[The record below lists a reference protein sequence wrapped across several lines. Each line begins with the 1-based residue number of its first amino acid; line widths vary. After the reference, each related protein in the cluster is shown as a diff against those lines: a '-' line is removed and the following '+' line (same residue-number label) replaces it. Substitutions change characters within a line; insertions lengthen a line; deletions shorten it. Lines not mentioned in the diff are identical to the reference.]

1 MRRREGRMIGVGSL
15 AGGSERRSEA
25 EILRR
30 IRRRPRRRISLLIL
44 VGLAIAGLSALY
56 LFADPL
62 GALWRA
68 ETESKEKASEL
79 AETRQAL
86 ALAHRAI
93 DTASRDRSAALADL
107 ATVTQAKTVEQEA
120 LVSERERAER
130 AERDLAWAHNELE
143 VLKADRTRAPP
154 SRTAAERLKRDLMAA
169 RREVEALKAEGAQ
182 ALAASRDASQSTQ
195 ATAVEQQ
202 KALSQERE
210 QAERLKHDLAA
221 ARTEIEALK
230 AERAQAVAASR
241 DAVRAAEAK
250 GVEQQEALG
259 WERAKAERLN
269 REVETARSGIEALKD
284 ERARAL
290 AASAEAAR
298 TAETKAAEQQ
308 EALVRE
314 RAEAE
319 RLNRDLAAT
328 RSEIEGLRTAG
339 ARALAVSAEAAA
351 QANAAEREAALS
363 RGEAERLN
371 RDLATARREIQ
382 ALKAESARTLEA
394 SAEAIQPN
402 QRVEV
407 QSSSAEQAQG
417 ASPPGSDIDSAAT
430 GSTAMSLNE
439 RALLARA
446 TSLLKGG
453 DISGARLILERAL
466 QAGSSRAAFQL
477 AETYDPRQLS
487 RWRAFGVR
495 GDWDRAQALYLK
507 AQRGGIKEANE
518 RIGPPQ

>member
-25 EILRR
+25 EILSR

-68 ETESKEKASEL
+68 ETESQEKASEL

-107 ATVTQAKTVEQEA
+107 ATVTQAKTVGQEA
-120 LVSERERAER
+120 LVRERERAER

-169 RREVEALKAEGAQ
+169 RREVEALKAESAQ
-182 ALAASRDASQSTQ
+182 ALAASRDAVQSAQ
-195 ATAVEQQ
+195 ATAV
-202 KALSQERE
+202 
-210 QAERLKHDLAA
+210 
-221 ARTEIEALK
+221 
-230 AERAQAVAASR
+230 
-241 DAVRAAEAK
+241 
-250 GVEQQEALG
+250 
-259 WERAKAERLN
+259 
-269 REVETARSGIEALKD
+269 
-284 ERARAL
+284 
-290 AASAEAAR
+290 
-298 TAETKAAEQQ
+298 EQQ

-319 RLNRDLAAT
+319 RLNRDLAAM

-351 QANAAEREAALS
+351 EANAAEREAALS
-363 RGEAERLN
+363 GGEAERIN

-382 ALKAESARTLEA
+382 AKAESARTLEA

-402 QRVEV
+402 QTVEV

-417 ASPPGSDIDSAAT
+417 ARPEGSDIDSAAT

-487 RWRAFGVR
+487 RWQAFGVR
-495 GDWDRAQALYLK
+495 GDWDRAQALYLR

>member
-1 MRRREGRMIGVGSL
+1 MQSCGPCWSAAGSWEWGSSSRSVSLMRTREGRMIGVGSL
-15 AGGSERRSEA
+15 AGGFERRSEA

-62 GALWRA
+62 GPLWRA
-68 ETESKEKASEL
+68 ETESQEKASEL

-120 LVSERERAER
+120 LVRERERAER

-182 ALAASRDASQSTQ
+182 ALPASRDASQSTQ

-202 KALSQERE
+202 KALRQERE

-230 AERAQAVAASR
+230 AERAQAQAASR
-241 DAVRAAEAK
+241 DAVRTAEAK
-250 GVEQQEALG
+250 A
-259 WERAKAERLN
+259 AER
-269 REVETARSGIEALKD
+269 
-284 ERARAL
+284 
-290 AASAEAAR
+290 
-298 TAETKAAEQQ
+298 Q

-328 RSEIEGLRTAG
+328 RSEIEGLRTEG

-351 QANAAEREAALS
+351 EANAAELEAALS

-446 TSLLKGG
+446 TSLLKDG

-487 RWRAFGVR
+487 RWHAFGVR
-495 GDWDRAQALYLK
+495 GDWDRAQALYLR

>member
-1 MRRREGRMIGVGSL
+1 MQSCGPCWSAAGSWEWGSSSRSVSLMRTREGRMIGVGSL
-15 AGGSERRSEA
+15 AGGFERRSEA

-62 GALWRA
+62 GPLWRA
-68 ETESKEKASEL
+68 ETESQEKASEL

-86 ALAHRAI
+86 GLAHRAI

-154 SRTAAERLKRDLMAA
+154 SRTAAERLKWDLMAA

-182 ALAASRDASQSTQ
+182 ALAASRDAVQSAQ

-202 KALSQERE
+202 EALSQERERE

-230 AERAQAVAASR
+230 AERAQAVAR

-250 GVEQQEALG
+250 GV
-259 WERAKAERLN
+259 
-269 REVETARSGIEALKD
+269 
-284 ERARAL
+284 
-290 AASAEAAR
+290 
-298 TAETKAAEQQ
+298 EQQ

-339 ARALAVSAEAAA
+339 AR
-351 QANAAEREAALS
+351 
-363 RGEAERLN
+363 
-371 RDLATARREIQ
+371 
-382 ALKAESARTLEA
+382 
-394 SAEAIQPN
+394 
-402 QRVEV
+402 
-407 QSSSAEQAQG
+407 
-417 ASPPGSDIDSAAT
+417 
-430 GSTAMSLNE
+430 
-439 RALLARA
+439 
-446 TSLLKGG
+446 
-453 DISGARLILERAL
+453 
-466 QAGSSRAAFQL
+466 
-477 AETYDPRQLS
+477 
-487 RWRAFGVR
+487 
-495 GDWDRAQALYLK
+495 
-507 AQRGGIKEANE
+507 
-518 RIGPPQ
+518 

>member
-1 MRRREGRMIGVGSL
+1 MQSCGPCWSAAGSWEWGSSSRSVSLMRTREGRMIGVGSL
-15 AGGSERRSEA
+15 AGGLERRSEA

-68 ETESKEKASEL
+68 ETGSQEKASEL
-79 AETRQAL
+79 AVTRQAL
-86 ALAHRAI
+86 ALAHREI

-107 ATVTQAKTVEQEA
+107 AAVTQAKRLEQEA
-120 LVSERERAER
+120 LVLERERAER
-130 AERDLAWAHNELE
+130 AERDLAWARNELE
-143 VLKADRTRAPP
+143 VLKADRARAPP
-154 SRTAAERLKRDLMAA
+154 STAAERLKRDLMAA
-169 RREVEALKAEGAQ
+169 RR
-182 ALAASRDASQSTQ
+182 
-195 ATAVEQQ
+195 
-202 KALSQERE
+202 
-210 QAERLKHDLAA
+210 
-221 ARTEIEALK
+221 EIEALK

-339 ARALAVSAEAAA
+339 APALAVSAEAAA

-382 ALKAESARTLEA
+382 VKAESARTLEA
-394 SAEAIQPN
+394 SAEAIQPD
-402 QRVEV
+402 QTVEV

-417 ASPPGSDIDSAAT
+417 ASPPGLDIDSAAT
-430 GSTAMSLNE
+430 GSTALSLNE

-446 TSLLKGG
+446 TSLL
-453 DISGARLILERAL
+453 
-466 QAGSSRAAFQL
+466 
-477 AETYDPRQLS
+477 
-487 RWRAFGVR
+487 
-495 GDWDRAQALYLK
+495 
-507 AQRGGIKEANE
+507 
-518 RIGPPQ
+518 

>member
-1 MRRREGRMIGVGSL
+1 MQSCGPCWSAAGSWEWGSSSRSVSLMRTREGRMIGVGSL

-62 GALWRA
+62 GALWRG

-120 LVSERERAER
+120 LVRERERAER

-202 KALSQERE
+202 EALSQERE

-230 AERAQAVAASR
+230 AEGAKALAASRDAVQSAQATAVEQQEALSQEREQAERLKHDLAAARTEIEVLKAEGAQAQAASR

-250 GVEQQEALG
+250 GV
-259 WERAKAERLN
+259 
-269 REVETARSGIEALKD
+269 
-284 ERARAL
+284 
-290 AASAEAAR
+290 
-298 TAETKAAEQQ
+298 EQQ

-339 ARALAVSAEAAA
+339 APALAVSAEAAA

-371 RDLATARREIQ
+371 RDLATARREI
-382 ALKAESARTLEA
+382 
-394 SAEAIQPN
+394 
-402 QRVEV
+402 
-407 QSSSAEQAQG
+407 
-417 ASPPGSDIDSAAT
+417 
-430 GSTAMSLNE
+430 
-439 RALLARA
+439 
-446 TSLLKGG
+446 
-453 DISGARLILERAL
+453 
-466 QAGSSRAAFQL
+466 
-477 AETYDPRQLS
+477 
-487 RWRAFGVR
+487 
-495 GDWDRAQALYLK
+495 
-507 AQRGGIKEANE
+507 
-518 RIGPPQ
+518 

>member
-1 MRRREGRMIGVGSL
+1 
-15 AGGSERRSEA
+15 
-25 EILRR
+25 
-30 IRRRPRRRISLLIL
+30 
-44 VGLAIAGLSALY
+44 
-56 LFADPL
+56 
-62 GALWRA
+62 
-68 ETESKEKASEL
+68 
-79 AETRQAL
+79 
-86 ALAHRAI
+86 
-93 DTASRDRSAALADL
+93 
-107 ATVTQAKTVEQEA
+107 
-120 LVSERERAER
+120 
-130 AERDLAWAHNELE
+130 
-143 VLKADRTRAPP
+143 
-154 SRTAAERLKRDLMAA
+154 MAA
-169 RREVEALKAEGAQ
+169 RREVEALKAEGAK
-182 ALAASRDASQSTQ
+182 ALAASRDAVQSAQ

-202 KALSQERE
+202 EALSQERE
-210 QAERLKHDLAA
+210 QAERIKHDLAA
-221 ARTEIEALK
+221 ARSEIEVLK
-230 AERAQAVAASR
+230 AEGAQAQAASR

-339 ARALAVSAEAAA
+339 APALAVSAEAAA

-382 ALKAESARTLEA
+382 VLKAESARTLEA

-402 QRVEV
+402 QTVEV